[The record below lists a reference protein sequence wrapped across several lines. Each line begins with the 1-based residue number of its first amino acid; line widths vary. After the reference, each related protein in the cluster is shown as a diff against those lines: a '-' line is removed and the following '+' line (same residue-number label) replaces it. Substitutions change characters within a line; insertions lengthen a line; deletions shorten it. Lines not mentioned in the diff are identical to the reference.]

1 MAANKLPEPQ
11 EHLEDQET
19 QDPQEQERE
28 ELLQSE
34 DELLQGLLEA
44 AEGVEEQTVEIEI
57 ARRGKVLFRFR
68 IRPLSDQEYEE
79 AREKATV
86 YTRNNLGIRI
96 VQEVNTSRYRS
107 WLIYKATVDEDR
119 RRVWQNREAWKRL
132 GVLSG
137 VDMIDRVLFAGEKD
151 AVVRKIDEISGYG
164 AEVER
169 QRDIERERE
178 ELAKN

>member
-19 QDPQEQERE
+19 QDPQDQERE

-178 ELAKN
+178 DLAKN

>member
-1 MAANKLPEPQ
+1 MAAKKLPESH

-19 QDPQEQERE
+19 QDPEEQERE

-44 AEGVEEQTVEIEI
+44 AEGVEEQAVEIEI

-107 WLIYKATVDEDR
+107 WLIYKSTVDEDR

>member
-1 MAANKLPEPQ
+1 MAAKKLPESH

>member
-178 ELAKN
+178 DLAKN

>member
-1 MAANKLPEPQ
+1 MAAKKLPEPQ